1 MKIISVKYKN
11 YRCFLDCEVVFNT
24 TSTKNIALLVGQ
36 NGSGKTEMLFSFWWT
51 LYNFDFSSLN
61 GKQQTPYSL
70 NTALYHKLENSKNN
84 NSESCYVVLE
94 FEEEGVIY
102 RVKREEFFASK
113 NGKISSEQKV
123 ELSYK
128 ENNIKKLPITDPSI
142 VEKILLRVLPQNV
155 LHGILFD
162 GERMKQLSSETADAQ
177 IAVEG
182 VIKEITNEELFTLVK
197 NEFDSIKSDYRAEFK
212 GLEKKK
218 SLDKFNHIQSS
229 IQTFEDE
236 IRTDQ
241 IQLDAIN
248 ENIEKNAA
256 ELSEIHRK
264 LEALKEVRRYE
275 QKRAGLI
282 KELSQKEQDLKTSI
296 DMFYKDLSE
305 GYLLNVGNVLTTVK
319 NNLNDVDIPAGL
331 TVEAVKSIMKRPRCI
346 CGHDMTDEI
355 KQTLNDLL
363 QTLPPDNINS
373 TISEMARQME
383 MAVDN
388 VNEKIK
394 RSYDNIKSAE
404 DKIVEIKNNIAQI
417 SAQITSSD
425 SGTAAGLE
433 IRNEE
438 LKSLQQD
445 EIIKKRALEEEIEKD
460 TNQLETYKR
469 QRMQV
474 SKDNEKISKLNI
486 KDAFIDKCIKV
497 IKAIDENNKQESL
510 EEINNNI
517 NDAYSL
523 LSEDADRNRKLYVV
537 QFNKKMR
544 YMLISYYE
552 KNYNRMKE
560 MWLNNGEYKARKMT
574 GKSDEQIDEEI
585 KLKIAEPNSTGQS
598 KVNSLSFAK
607 AILDFSSKDRTD
619 ESISRTKAYPFII
632 DSPFTELS
640 DDNLSKPAANI
651 HSFSDQI
658 LIMISNESLRGVKEY
673 LEPYVGCS
681 AMFIKNESEGYSTIN
696 QD

>member
-229 IQTFEDE
+229 IQTFED
-236 IRTDQ
+236 D
-241 IQLDAIN
+241 
-248 ENIEKNAA
+248 
-256 ELSEIHRK
+256 
-264 LEALKEVRRYE
+264 
-275 QKRAGLI
+275 
-282 KELSQKEQDLKTSI
+282 
-296 DMFYKDLSE
+296 
-305 GYLLNVGNVLTTVK
+305 
-319 NNLNDVDIPAGL
+319 
-331 TVEAVKSIMKRPRCI
+331 
-346 CGHDMTDEI
+346 
-355 KQTLNDLL
+355 
-363 QTLPPDNINS
+363 
-373 TISEMARQME
+373 
-383 MAVDN
+383 
-388 VNEKIK
+388 
-394 RSYDNIKSAE
+394 
-404 DKIVEIKNNIAQI
+404 
-417 SAQITSSD
+417 
-425 SGTAAGLE
+425 
-433 IRNEE
+433 
-438 LKSLQQD
+438 
-445 EIIKKRALEEEIEKD
+445 
-460 TNQLETYKR
+460 
-469 QRMQV
+469 
-474 SKDNEKISKLNI
+474 
-486 KDAFIDKCIKV
+486 
-497 IKAIDENNKQESL
+497 
-510 EEINNNI
+510 
-517 NDAYSL
+517 
-523 LSEDADRNRKLYVV
+523 
-537 QFNKKMR
+537 
-544 YMLISYYE
+544 
-552 KNYNRMKE
+552 
-560 MWLNNGEYKARKMT
+560 
-574 GKSDEQIDEEI
+574 
-585 KLKIAEPNSTGQS
+585 
-598 KVNSLSFAK
+598 
-607 AILDFSSKDRTD
+607 
-619 ESISRTKAYPFII
+619 
-632 DSPFTELS
+632 
-640 DDNLSKPAANI
+640 
-651 HSFSDQI
+651 
-658 LIMISNESLRGVKEY
+658 
-673 LEPYVGCS
+673 
-681 AMFIKNESEGYSTIN
+681 
-696 QD
+696 